1 MHPRVITISGS
12 HSGVGKTYLA
22 TLLIR
27 NLPGFAAMKV
37 IHDDL
42 LVCVTDDEA
51 EIMTPGKDTA
61 LMRQAGAR
69 EVIWIRAGER
79 DLNDALS
86 IAFDMVYKSGVP
98 GVIIEGNAAA
108 RLLKPDLAFFVMNA
122 ASHSGPSAL
131 SDMKPGALENLKK
144 CDVVALN
151 TQPVQLSRMPGLTPE
166 LETAIREHNRT
177 ALICPVERFVSPD
190 EEIAELFRR
199 LA

>member
-27 NLPGFAAMKV
+27 SLPGFAAIKV
-37 IHDDL
+37 THDDL

-51 EIMTPGKDTA
+51 EIMRPGKDTA

-79 DLNDALS
+79 DLSDALS
-86 IAFDMVYKSGVP
+86 IAFDMVYKSGAP

-108 RLLKPDLAFFVMNA
+108 RAPEG
-122 ASHSGPSAL
+122 GP
-131 SDMKPGALENLKK
+131 G
-144 CDVVALN
+144 V
-151 TQPVQLSRMPGLTPE
+151 
-166 LETAIREHNRT
+166 
-177 ALICPVERFVSPD
+177 
-190 EEIAELFRR
+190 FRR
-199 LA
+199 GREPQGDEAGRAEKP

>member
-27 NLPGFAAMKV
+27 SLPGFAAIKV
-37 IHDDL
+37 THDDL

-51 EIMTPGKDTA
+51 EILTPGKDTA
-61 LMRQAGAR
+61 LMRQAGSP

-79 DLNDALS
+79 DLSDALS
-86 IAFDMVYKSGVP
+86 IAFDMVYKSSAP

-108 RLLKPDLAFFVMNA
+108 RLLKPDLAFFVA
-122 ASHSGPSAL
+122 GESL
-131 SDMKPGALENLKK
+131 KDMKPGALKNLEK

-151 TQPVQLSRMPGLTPE
+151 SLSVQLSRASGLAPE
-166 LETAIREHNRT
+166 LEKAIREHNRT
-177 ALICPVERFVSPD
+177 ALICPVERFISPD
-190 EEIAELFRR
+190 KEIAELFRR

>member
-1 MHPRVITISGS
+1 VHPRVITISGS

-27 NLPGFAAMKV
+27 HLPGFAAIKV
-37 IHDDL
+37 THDDL
-42 LVCVTDDEA
+42 LVSVTDDEA
-51 EIMTPGKDTA
+51 EILTPGKDTA

-79 DLNDALS
+79 DLSDALS
-86 IAFDMVYKSGVP
+86 IAFDMVYKSGAP

-108 RLLKPDLAFFVMNA
+108 RLLKADLAFFVA
-122 ASHSGPSAL
+122 GEDL
-131 SDMKPGALENLKK
+131 EDMKPGALKNLET

-151 TQPVQLSRMPGLTPE
+151 SLPARRSRAPGPAAE
-166 LETAIREHNRT
+166 LEAAIRGHNRT
-177 ALICPVERFVSPD
+177 ALIYPVERLLNPD
-190 EEIAELFRR
+190 EEIAGLFRR

>member
-22 TLLIR
+22 TLLSR
-27 NLPGFAAMKV
+27 SLPGYAAIKV
-37 IHDDL
+37 THDDL

-51 EIMTPGKDTA
+51 EILTPGKDTA

-79 DLNDALS
+79 DLSDALS
-86 IAFDMVYKSGVP
+86 IAFDMVYKSGAP

-108 RLLKPDLAFFVMNA
+108 RILKADLAFFVA
-122 ASHSGPSAL
+122 GESL
-131 SDMKPGALENLKK
+131 EEMKPGALENLKK
-144 CDVVALN
+144 CDIVALN
-151 TQPVQLSRMPGLTPE
+151 APAVRLSRAPGLTPQ

-177 ALICPVERFVSPD
+177 ALICQVERFVSPD
-190 EEIAELFRR
+190 EEIAEYFRR

>member
-1 MHPRVITISGS
+1 LILHPRVITISGS

-27 NLPGFAAMKV
+27 SLPGFAAIKV
-37 IHDDL
+37 THDDL
-42 LVCVTDDEA
+42 LVSVTDDEA
-51 EIMTPGKDTA
+51 EIMRPGKDTA

-79 DLNDALS
+79 DLSDALS
-86 IAFDMVYKSGVP
+86 IAFDMVYKSGAP

-108 RLLKPDLAFFVMNA
+108 KLLKADLAFFVA
-122 ASHSGPSAL
+122 GEDL
-131 SDMKPGALENLKK
+131 EDMKPGALKNLES

-151 TQPVQLSRMPGLTPE
+151 SLPGRPSRASGPATE

-177 ALICPVERFVSPD
+177 ALIYLVERFISPD
-190 EEIAELFRR
+190 EEIAGLFRR
-199 LA
+199 LV